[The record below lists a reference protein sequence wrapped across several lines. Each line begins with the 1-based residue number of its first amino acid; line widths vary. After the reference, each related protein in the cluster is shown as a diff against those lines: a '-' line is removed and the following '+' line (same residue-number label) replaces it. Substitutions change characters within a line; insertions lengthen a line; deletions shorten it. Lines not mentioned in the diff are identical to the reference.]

1 MVWRRHSLTRGCR
14 TGSGGGAAP
23 QVGCPLPSA
32 PRAPMAGEH
41 LPGGVG
47 VSRRGQSWLCPSD
60 MDRARLVDM
69 NLRAGKAR
77 QVQGLVLGV
86 VALAATP

>member
-1 MVWRRHSLTRGCR
+1 
-14 TGSGGGAAP
+14 
-23 QVGCPLPSA
+23 
-32 PRAPMAGEH
+32 
-41 LPGGVG
+41 
-47 VSRRGQSWLCPSD
+47 

-77 QVQGLVLGV
+77 RVQGLVLGV